1 MGTWYKQMVFQGTI
15 MNPPSWTIKWYVYM
29 YNFMERLSF
38 SKGIKIKDL
47 GVIFLLPRRKTKYMG
62 KVSLDSQ
69 KVNLKFSPNHVLYQL
84 APRTSN

>member
-29 YNFMERLSF
+29 YSFMERLSF

-47 GVIFLLPRRKTKYMG
+47 GVIFYYLGWRKTKYMG
-62 KVSLDSQ
+62 V
-69 KVNLKFSPNHVLYQL
+69 P
-84 APRTSN
+84 